1 MPIIKPISDLRNK
14 SLEISKLVHKSK
26 EPIFITRKGEGDMVV
41 MSMEHYDKLR
51 FKLDLYQKLG
61 EAEAS
66 YAAGDRGRPTADIM
80 KDIRKKLGLRGR
92 E

>member
-14 SLEISKLVHKSK
+14 SLEISKLAHKSN
-26 EPIFITRKGEGDMVV
+26 EPIFITRKGEGDLVV
-41 MSMEHYDKLR
+41 MSMENYDKLR
-51 FKLDLYQKLG
+51 FKLDLYQKLA
-61 EAEAS
+61 ESEAS
-66 YAAGDRGRPTADIM
+66 YAAGDRGRPTADVM